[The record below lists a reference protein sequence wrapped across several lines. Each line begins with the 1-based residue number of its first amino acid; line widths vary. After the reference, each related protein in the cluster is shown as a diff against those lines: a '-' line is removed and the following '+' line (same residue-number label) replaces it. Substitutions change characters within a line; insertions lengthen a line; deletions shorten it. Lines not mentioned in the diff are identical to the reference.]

1 MAQLAATVNSNS
13 DSTCEA
19 SSQVTLSSEVA
30 ARGAQTMQEVI
41 VRMGEIHTS
50 AGKIAEIIG
59 VIDGIAYQTNILALN
74 AAVEAARA
82 GEQGRGFAVVAEE
95 VRSLAQRS
103 SAAAREIK
111 ALIGD
116 STEKVAA
123 GSQLVANAGRT
134 MREIV
139 DSVGQVAGLIAGIA
153 QSGASQSSDIGRM
166 QQAIGQLDTM
176 TQQNAALVEQLAAAA
191 QSLRGQ
197 SGRLTEAMGSFR
209 VNA

>member
-1 MAQLAATVNSNS
+1 
-13 DSTCEA
+13 
-19 SSQVTLSSEVA
+19 
-30 ARGAQTMQEVI
+30 
-41 VRMGEIHTS
+41 
-50 AGKIAEIIG
+50 
-59 VIDGIAYQTNILALN
+59 
-74 AAVEAARA
+74 
-82 GEQGRGFAVVAEE
+82 
-95 VRSLAQRS
+95 
-103 SAAAREIK
+103 
-111 ALIGD
+111 
-116 STEKVAA
+116 
-123 GSQLVANAGRT
+123 